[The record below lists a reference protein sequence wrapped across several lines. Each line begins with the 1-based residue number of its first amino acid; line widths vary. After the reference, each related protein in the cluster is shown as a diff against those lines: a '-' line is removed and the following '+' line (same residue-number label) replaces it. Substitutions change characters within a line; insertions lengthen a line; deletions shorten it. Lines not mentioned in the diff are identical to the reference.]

1 MSDTKTPPETRLGDA
16 SPGRRWVRWLLIA
29 SLGVNLA
36 VAGVVGGAILS
47 GEHDRERPQRFVRD
61 LGFGP
66 YGQALTKDQIA
77 ALRPEIRSRRS
88 ELRQTQ
94 RKLRQG
100 FSETVK
106 LLRLEPFD
114 PARLSALIA
123 QQGLAAGALQ
133 QIGRELLIERIAA
146 MSPQDRLAFA
156 DRLETGVE
164 RSKSR
169 GGFKDGESRPRQ
181 D

>member
-1 MSDTKTPPETRLGDA
+1 
-16 SPGRRWVRWLLIA
+16 
-29 SLGVNLA
+29 
-36 VAGVVGGAILS
+36 
-47 GEHDRERPQRFVRD
+47 

-66 YGQALTKDQIA
+66 YGHALTKDQIA
-77 ALRPEIRSRRS
+77 ALRPEIRARRP

-100 FSETVK
+100 FGETVT

-114 PARLSALIA
+114 SARLSALIA
-123 QQGLAAGALQ
+123 QQGLAASALQ
-133 QIGRELLIERIAA
+133 QIGRELLIERIVA

-156 DRLETGVE
+156 DRLETSVE

-169 GGFKDGESRPRQ
+169 GGFKGGQSRSRQ